1 MLEAHIHEQHF
12 ATHDAAIVA
21 LLLAWLTTVK
31 IAFRVW
37 NLTPNS
43 IPFSSFNIHAIWM
56 QWTLV
61 LQLKSTKFHN
71 INVDRSE
78 LESGVSGLIMGIFET
93 NN

>member
-1 MLEAHIHEQHF
+1 MFNAKTIQ
-12 ATHDAAIVA
+12 AQIIA
-21 LLLAWLTTVK
+21 VK

-78 LESGVSGLIMGIFET
+78 LESGMGIFET